1 MAAIDGFKSKWEN
14 LYLIW
19 EAMQRFLGR
28 ERREARGR
36 LTCVLFQGA
45 RTLWQQAGC
54 EVMAI
59 FLRLELSGLIGNGHS
74 FTPHVFVEHLPLH
87 EGYIS

>member
-1 MAAIDGFKSKWEN
+1 MATIDGFKSKREN
-14 LYLIW
+14 LYSIW
-19 EAMQRFLGR
+19 EAMQRSLGR

-36 LTCVLFQGA
+36 LTWMLFQGT
-45 RTLWQQAGC
+45 RTLWQQPGC

-59 FLRLELSGLIGNGHS
+59 FLRLELSRLIGNGHS
-74 FTPHVFVEHLPLH
+74 LTPHVFIEHLPLH